1 MDPANLTPFHDFC
14 LLFLSIILEGAPFI
28 LLGTLIS
35 GFIDAYL
42 PVGLIDRWLPKNKVL
57 AVILSGLLGAIFP
70 VCECAVVPVIR
81 RLIRKG
87 LPISCAITYM
97 LSAPIINPIVVV
109 STMKAFST
117 SLGQFSLRET
127 ETAAAFGPVFMTTS
141 RLLIAFLVTVAVGL
155 VVLRVR
161 SRSILKPGVIPEESD
176 RLTPVSGKSTAA
188 VSTTPGESDRDSNP
202 DKFEAD
208 SMALDDEVPANRL
221 VLAMRTTMRDF
232 METAMYFTI
241 GVAITS
247 VFKAYVTEDLILLF
261 NQNEVTGI
269 GLMMVL
275 AFVLSLCS
283 TSDAFIAAN
292 FPVPQSAK
300 LAFLVFGPMMDVKLV
315 FMYLSVFKTRFI
327 VILAISLFFVI
338 GILSYLWIR
347 L

>member
-1 MDPANLTPFHDFC
+1 MDPANLTPFSDFC

-42 PVGLIDRWLPKNKVL
+42 PPGLIDRWLPKNKVL

-70 VCECAVVPVIR
+70 VCECAIVPVIR

-87 LPISCAITYM
+87 LPVSCAITYM

-127 ETAAAFGPVFMTTS
+127 EAAVAYGPVFMSAS
-141 RLLIAFLVTVAVGL
+141 RLIIAFLVTVAVGL
-155 VVLRVR
+155 VVLKFR
-161 SRSILKPGVIPEESD
+161 SRSILKPGVVPLHLDNDSDES
-176 RLTPVSGKSTAA
+176 
-188 VSTTPGESDRDSNP
+188 ES
-202 DKFEAD
+202 
-208 SMALDDEVPANRL
+208 VPAGHTHDEPGPNRL

-241 GVAITS
+241 GVAITA
-247 VFKAYVTEDLILLF
+247 VFKAYVTEDVILLF

-315 FMYLSVFKTRFI
+315 FMYLSVFKSRF
-327 VILAISLFFVI
+327 VLILAICLFFVI
-338 GILSYLWIR
+338 GTLSYLWLR

>member
-1 MDPANLTPFHDFC
+1 MDPATLTPFSDFC

-42 PVGLIDRWLPKNKVL
+42 PPGLIDRWLPKNKVL
-57 AVILSGLLGAIFP
+57 AVFLSGLLGAIFP
-70 VCECAVVPVIR
+70 VCECAIVPVIR

-87 LPISCAITYM
+87 LPVSCAITYM
-97 LSAPIINPIVVV
+97 LSAPIINPIVVI

-127 ETAAAFGPVFMTTS
+127 ETAVAYGPLFMTSS
-141 RLLIAFLVTVAVGL
+141 RLIIAFLVTVSVGL
-155 VVLRVR
+155 IVLKFR
-161 SRSILKPGVIPEESD
+161 SRSILKPGVVPA
-176 RLTPVSGKSTAA
+176 RLDDTENAA
-188 VSTTPGESDRDSNP
+188 EADQNGRDRDEP
-202 DKFEAD
+202 G
-208 SMALDDEVPANRL
+208 PNRL

-315 FMYLSVFKTRFI
+315 FMYLSVFKSRFV

-338 GILSYLWIR
+338 GTLSYLWIR